1 MSESIS
7 ERPLP
12 LISLHPRGR
21 QRFHSVAQPLQFGAE
36 RRQLGFGAD
45 QAAFVY
51 GLGLVAVAPG
61 AAFAASTLGSGLKL
75 LFNLV
80 GGGLALALQPIEYK
94 NLSHNQ

>member
-1 MSESIS
+1 MLFLTGRAVGVELGYLGWAVFA
-7 ERPLP
+7 PLV
-12 LISLHPRGR
+12 SLLAFVPA
-21 QRFHSVAQPLQFGAE
+21 SVS
-36 RRQLGFGAD
+36 GFGAD